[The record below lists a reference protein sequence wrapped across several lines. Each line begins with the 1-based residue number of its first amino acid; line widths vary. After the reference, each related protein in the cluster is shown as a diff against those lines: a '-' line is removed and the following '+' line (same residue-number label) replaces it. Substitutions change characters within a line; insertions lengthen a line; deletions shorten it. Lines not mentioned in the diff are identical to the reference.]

1 MLTEI
6 TAEPKG
12 TVTDAH
18 EAWNW
23 SEHVE
28 LDLSNKIKRGKKRK
42 EKANDKQHP
51 QDPTIRDRPHAL
63 SRRSLLTGL
72 DLHGPTS
79 FFFSSFVFVFHIS

>member
-28 LDLSNKIKRGKKRK
+28 LDLSNKIKREKKERK
-42 EKANDKQHP
+42 PMISN
-51 QDPTIRDRPHAL
+51 IRKI
-63 SRRSLLTGL
+63 RRSAT
-72 DLHGPTS
+72 DRTH
-79 FFFSSFVFVFHIS
+79 

>member
-28 LDLSNKIKRGKKRK
+28 LDLSNKIKREKKR
-42 EKANDKQHP
+42 ESQ
-51 QDPTIRDRPHAL
+51 
-63 SRRSLLTGL
+63 
-72 DLHGPTS
+72 
-79 FFFSSFVFVFHIS
+79 